1 MTRKVLTLVADV
13 ANANAVAQK
22 IGQGPLAERQP
33 TSSGAVAI
41 PLPTQKRQSW
51 PRQERQLTGNGEGGC
66 SDRCGALCCRTSVR
80 PINPA
85 TLRIEPQD
93 GLLARLKDNIVAVT
107 EGCSTRYAGDHRLF
121 QTNVRINIGF

>member
-41 PLPTQKRQSW
+41 PLPTPKTTKLAAAGTAANGKRRRWLQ
-51 PRQERQLTGNGEGGC
+51 
-66 SDRCGALCCRTSVR
+66 
-80 PINPA
+80 
-85 TLRIEPQD
+85 
-93 GLLARLKDNIVAVT
+93 
-107 EGCSTRYAGDHRLF
+107 
-121 QTNVRINIGF
+121 